1 MILAM
6 ENAGQLIE
14 DEELRAQIK
23 GSGIGTSATRSGILE
38 KLNKNKY
45 IKTNNKTQILTPT
58 FLGEMIYDATRLSL
72 HHLLSHDLTVSWEKG
87 LSMVAEGEITP
98 EEYMEKLEG
107 FVKRR
112 TKGVVETNNR
122 QGLYA
127 AIQNLKS
134 VYK

>member
-1 MILAM
+1 
-6 ENAGQLIE
+6 
-14 DEELRAQIK
+14 
-23 GSGIGTSATRSGILE
+23 
-38 KLNKNKY
+38 
-45 IKTNNKTQILTPT
+45 
-58 FLGEMIYDATRLSL
+58 
-72 HHLLSHDLTVSWEKG
+72 
-87 LSMVAEGEITP
+87 MVAEGEITP

-112 TKGVVETNNR
+112 TRGVVETNNR